1 MARLNTLTDDI
12 LGWGITK
19 GILPYP
25 DALAQLAKTKEE
37 VEELEQAIND
47 KNVDEVKDAI
57 GDIFV
62 TLVMQ
67 TEAWELTMED
77 CVQAAYNQI
86 KHRTGKMVNGQFVK
100 DSK

>member
-12 LGWGITK
+12 LDWGITK